1 MTNSGLFDKI
11 PPVYSEEAEKYAELA
26 LRREPLDG
34 EKGKG
39 TAAEYTV
46 ELAPEPLFHKA
57 Q

>member
-1 MTNSGLFDKI
+1 MDTIS
-11 PPVYSEEAEKYAELA
+11 PAYSEEAEKYAESA

-34 EKGKG
+34 EKGRG

-46 ELAPEPLFHKA
+46 EPAPEPPFDRA